1 MTKYHNR
8 LVFAGAIF
16 LMAFAL
22 TACGGSGGGGT
33 TGTLELSMTDAPG
46 DYQHVF
52 VTIQEIQVHQAAGD
66 VADGDPGWTTVV
78 NYATGGVS
86 GKVFDLTELENGNIT
101 SLGVA
106 ELEAGH
112 YTQMRLILALDPVEP
127 HLFANYVVI
136 EKEGA
141 EEGAVYTPGDL
152 ANSNF
157 DVKELHLSS
166 QLQTGIKIVKGFD
179 IESQGATALIL
190 DFDAKESVFHAG
202 NSDNWQLKPTIKVLE
217 TVTNSVSG
225 TVTDADQ
232 PEVTYLDG
240 ASISAQLYDDVAADL
255 KDQVTVVGGATS
267 GNPLPG
273 DYFMYLP
280 PNTYNIVATM
290 EDYATA
296 CQEVAATD
304 YTNHDGIDFALTGSD
319 MGPVTGNVTGPEGG
333 SATLSFRQT
342 INCGSGDVQVEVL
355 PVNIVFGSSYDVT
368 LPVGDYQLVVSSDG
382 LTTLEYNPVSVSTG
396 GATQDVSF

>member
-1 MTKYHNR
+1 MTKHLNR

-22 TACGGSGGGGT
+22 TACGGNGGGSGT

-52 VTIQEIQVHQAAGD
+52 VTIQEIKVHQAADD
-66 VADGDPGWTTVV
+66 VAAADPGWTTIV
-78 NYATGGVS
+78 NYGTGGVS

-179 IESQGATALIL
+179 IESQGATALML
-190 DFDAKESVFHAG
+190 DFDAKKSVFQAG
-202 NSDNWQLKPTIKVLE
+202 NTDNWQLKPTIKVLE

-232 PEVTYLDG
+232 AEVTYLDG
-240 ASISAQLYDDVAADL
+240 ASISAQLYDGAADL
-255 KDQVTVVGGATS
+255 IDQVTFVGGATS

-280 PNTYNIVATM
+280 PNTYNIVAFM
-290 EDYATA
+290 EGYATA
-296 CQEVAATD
+296 CQGVAATD
-304 YTNHDGIDFALTGSD
+304 YTNHDGIDFALTGLD
-319 MGPVTGNVTGPEGG
+319 TGPVTGNVTGPEGG
-333 SATLSFRQT
+333 TATLSFRQT

-355 PVNIVFGSSYDVT
+355 SENIVFGGSYDVT
-368 LPVGDYQLVVSSDG
+368 LPVGDYQLVVSYG
-382 LTTLEYNPVSVSTG
+382 RTTQEFNPVSVSTG
-396 GATQDVSF
+396 GITKDVSF